1 MCNKFKKIDIKNPT
15 CYFLDDIDIKIL
27 VPSKFKIDKKSKIYI
42 YIPIHSIGFVTVK
55 DLTYA
60 KINSVNT

>member
-27 VPSKFKIDKKSKIYI
+27 VPSKFKIDKKSKKYI
-42 YIPIHSIGFVTVK
+42 YPYSFHWICYGQRPYLRK
-55 DLTYA
+55 
-60 KINSVNT
+60 N